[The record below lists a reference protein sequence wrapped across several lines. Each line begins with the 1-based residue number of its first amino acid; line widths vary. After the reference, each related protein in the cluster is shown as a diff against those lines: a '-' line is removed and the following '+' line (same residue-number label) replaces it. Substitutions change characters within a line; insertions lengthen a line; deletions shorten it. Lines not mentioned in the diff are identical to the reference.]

1 MNKVNHILRAGS
13 TFVFLL
19 SQVATVFTA
28 LLFLSSCEHKDLQYD
43 YSRTAELQVVFNW
56 NKAPEAAPET
66 MRLYLFPLDGGSP
79 HTYEF
84 TDYRGGRITVPA
96 GRYKV
101 LCVNSD
107 TESVLYRNIDSFDSF
122 EAYAPDGVLSV
133 GTFLA
138 PRPEGTSEER
148 VAKSPDRL
156 YSARLDD
163 LTVELSK
170 ENQTV
175 ILYPELSVCRYRVEI
190 RNVSNLQYVSSDGI
204 AGSLSGMSGGLL
216 VGRNELTSEVVTV
229 PFGVVSDG
237 VSTLKADFLAFGQTG
252 SAGPAHKLV
261 IYVIMADGS
270 KNYYTFDVTTQ
281 VDEAA
286 NPYDVHILLDGLS
299 LPKPIVNG
307 GGFRPEVDEWQN
319 INIDVPM

>member
-1 MNKVNHILRAGS
+1 MKRMLERMNHV
-13 TFVFLL
+13 LL
-19 SQVATVFTA
+19 AVAVLA
-28 LLFLSSCEHKDLQYD
+28 VLLLTSCEHKDLCYD
-43 YSRTAELQVVFNW
+43 HYHNTKIQVVFDWKN
-56 NKAPEAAPET
+56 APDATPET
-66 MRLYLFPLDGGSP
+66 MRLYLFPIDGGRP
-79 HTYEF
+79 RTYEF
-84 TDYRGGRITVPA
+84 IDYRGGHVNVPA
-96 GRYKV
+96 GRYKA

-107 TESVLYRNIDSFDSF
+107 TESVLYRGIDSFDSF

-133 GTFLA
+133 GAFLV
-138 PRPEGTSEER
+138 PRAEGTSEER

-175 ILYPELSVCRYRVEI
+175 TLYPELSVCRYRVEI

-216 VGRNELTSEVVTV
+216 VGRNELTSAPVTV
-229 PFGVVSDG
+229 PFEVISDG
-237 VSTLKADFLAFGQTG
+237 VSTLTADFLTFGQTG
-252 SAGPAHKLV
+252 SSGPAHKLV
-261 IYVIMADGS
+261 IYVIMSDGS
-270 KNYYTFDVTTQ
+270 KNYYTFDVTRQ

-286 NPYDVHILLDGLS
+286 DPRDVHILLDGLP

-307 GGFRPEVDEWQN
+307 GGFQPAVDEWEN
-319 INIDVPM
+319 IDIDVPM

>member
-1 MNKVNHILRAGS
+1 MNKVNHILRVGS

-19 SQVATVFTA
+19 LQAAIVFTA

-43 YSRTAELQVVFNW
+43 HSRTAELQVVFNW

-66 MRLYLFPLDGGSP
+66 MRLYLFPLNGGRP
-79 HTYEF
+79 YTYEF
-84 TDYRGGRITVPA
+84 TDYRGGCINVPA
-96 GRYKV
+96 DRYKV
-101 LCVNSD
+101 VCVNSD
-107 TESVLYRNIDSFDSF
+107 TESVLYRNIDLFDSF

-133 GTFLA
+133 GAFLV
-138 PRPEGTSEER
+138 PRAEGTSEER

-175 ILYPELSVCRYRVEI
+175 TLYPELSVCRYRVEI

-216 VGRNELTSEVVTV
+216 VGRNELTPEAVTV
-229 PFGVVSDG
+229 PFEVISDG
-237 VSTLKADFLAFGQTG
+237 VSTLTADFLAFGQLGFTN
-252 SAGPAHKLV
+252 PPHKLV
-261 IYVIMADGS
+261 IYAIMADGS

-286 NPYDVHILLDGLS
+286 SPHDVHVLLDGLP

-307 GGFRPEVDEWQN
+307 GGFHPVVDEWQN
-319 INIDVPM
+319 IDVDVPM

>member
-1 MNKVNHILRAGS
+1 MNHV
-13 TFVFLL
+13 LL
-19 SQVATVFTA
+19 AVAVLA
-28 LLFLSSCEHKDLQYD
+28 VLLLTSCEHKDLCYD
-43 YSRTAELQVVFNW
+43 HYHNTKIQVVFDWKN
-56 NKAPEAAPET
+56 APDATPET
-66 MRLYLFPLDGGSP
+66 MRLYLFPIDGGRP
-79 HTYEF
+79 RTYEF
-84 TDYRGGRITVPA
+84 IDYRGGHVNVPA
-96 GRYKV
+96 GRYKA

-107 TESVLYRNIDSFDSF
+107 TESVLYRGIDSFDSF

-133 GTFLA
+133 GAFLV
-138 PRPEGTSEER
+138 PRAEGTSEER

-175 ILYPELSVCRYRVEI
+175 TLYPELSVCRYRVEI

-216 VGRNELTSEVVTV
+216 VGRNELTSAPVTV
-229 PFGVVSDG
+229 PFEVISDG
-237 VSTLKADFLAFGQTG
+237 VSTLTADFLTFGQTG
-252 SAGPAHKLV
+252 SSGPAHKLV
-261 IYVIMADGS
+261 IYVIMSDGS
-270 KNYYTFDVTTQ
+270 KNYYTFDVTRQ

-286 NPYDVHILLDGLS
+286 DPRDVHILLDGLP

-307 GGFRPEVDEWQN
+307 GGFQPAVDEWEN
-319 INIDVPM
+319 IDIDVPM